1 MKRNDVIILNAK
13 ICVRN
18 AITKLVGKE
27 PGDIDT
33 GGDETED
40 EVETKDPTIIFN

>member
-18 AITKLVGKE
+18 TIIKLGEKE
-27 PGDIDT
+27 PRLFGES
-33 GGDETED
+33 GEETED
-40 EVETKDPTIIFN
+40 ELETENPTVIFN